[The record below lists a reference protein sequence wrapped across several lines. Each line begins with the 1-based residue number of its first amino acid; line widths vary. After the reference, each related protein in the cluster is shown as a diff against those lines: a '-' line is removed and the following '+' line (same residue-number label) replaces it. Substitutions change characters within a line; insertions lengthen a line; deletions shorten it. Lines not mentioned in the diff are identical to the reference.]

1 MSLPV
6 LVLSACSPGQNP
18 SSRPDTVPPVKSAPP
33 ASPSATTSPAASA
46 GSLSAQL
53 KSPDGRSVT
62 TTDAFTRDD
71 LLAGDKTA
79 LMLHGAE
86 DRDQAMQRVACGVIG
101 AGC

>member
-1 MSLPV
+1 M
-6 LVLSACSPGQNP
+6 
-18 SSRPDTVPPVKSAPP
+18 
-33 ASPSATTSPAASA
+33 
-46 GSLSAQL
+46 
-53 KSPDGRSVT
+53 T

-71 LLAGDKTA
+71 LLAGDETA